1 MEVRET
7 IRKSKEGTDA
17 TPAVEPEEYK
27 EGIKR
32 NDSCSDIASVKSDAS
47 KTKSVEIEVKDSEEQ
62 SKVDPQGEVEELK
75 VEPVTESKKV
85 EIEEL
90 EEDPASAITQD
101 TV

>member
-1 MEVRET
+1 VEVRET

-17 TPAVEPEEYK
+17 TPEVEPEEYK

-32 NDSCSDIASVKSDAS
+32 TSSCSDIASVKSDSS

-62 SKVDPQGEVEELK
+62 SKADPQEEAEELK

-85 EIEEL
+85 EIE
-90 EEDPASAITQD
+90 
-101 TV
+101 

>member
-1 MEVRET
+1 VEVRET

-17 TPAVEPEEYK
+17 TPEVEPEEYK

-32 NDSCSDIASVKSDAS
+32 TSSCSDIASVKSDAS

-62 SKVDPQGEVEELK
+62 SKADPQEEAEELK

-85 EIEEL
+85 EIE
-90 EEDPASAITQD
+90 
-101 TV
+101 